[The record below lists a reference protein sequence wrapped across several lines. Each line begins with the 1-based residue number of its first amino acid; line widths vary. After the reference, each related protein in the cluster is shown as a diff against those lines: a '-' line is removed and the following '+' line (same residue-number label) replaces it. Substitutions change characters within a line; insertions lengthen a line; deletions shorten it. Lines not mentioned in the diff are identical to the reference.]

1 MTLVLDAPAVNE
13 SAPNAPQ
20 RSSRVTVISPMQAM
34 DVPLPAPSAALSS
47 VVKNYVLAPER
58 RVLPGLE
65 LLN

>member
-1 MTLVLDAPAVNE
+1 MTLVLDAPAVKE
-13 SAPNAPQ
+13 APKTDSQ

-34 DVPLPAPSAALSS
+34 DVPLPKPSAALSS